1 MFPLKFFICN
11 HFRICRKNFHKHS
24 KAIEGS
30 EIYIGGNIGDAAIG
44 LNILKKNIKLHKK
57 SFFLEKLFLPEPQ
70 ISLGKSLNGIV
81 DFCTDI
87 SDGLITELDAVA
99 NNSKLKANIF
109 TTDLPISDEVKEM
122 LEKTNFKKIWE
133 IILTGG
139 EDYKLL
145 FSVKKNKKKYL
156 KNKIRNI
163 KKIGFFSKGK
173 GVDVYDFNK
182 KKIKLIK
189 KGFCHF

>member
-1 MFPLKFFICN
+1 M
-11 HFRICRKNFHKHS
+11 
-24 KAIEGS
+24 
-30 EIYIGGNIGDAAIG
+30 
-44 LNILKKNIKLHKK
+44 
-57 SFFLEKLFLPEPQ
+57 
-70 ISLGKSLNGIV
+70 

-87 SDGLITELDAVA
+87 SDGLISELDVVA

-122 LEKTNFKKIWE
+122 LEKTNFKKKIWE

-156 KNKIRNI
+156 KTKSEILR
-163 KKIGFFSKGK
+163 KLVFFQRKRS
-173 GVDVYDFNK
+173 
-182 KKIKLIK
+182 
-189 KGFCHF
+189 